1 MVPSLLRT
9 NVVHRSHQ
17 CAKLCVYNDVTA
29 VHDLQE
35 RLCSDA
41 LLLWRGRA
49 RYPLSCP
56 CRRIIAKVPV
66 PIPVPRQ
73 DTLWSWSGRRGCV
86 LICERLQLL
95 FGSLFR
101 RLGSLTS
108 AGKAFPQ
115 QFRSTK
121 RHPTVNS
128 NWGKQTRAGETW
140 RSVPAPRVLV
150 LSALA
155 SSYRAEDRP
164 QLSGSGFASQ
174 LAMLVASEEECS
186 RHVPHCHIP
195 PTPLL
200 PRPSPQRLSSAGCAS
215 LQCM

>member
-1 MVPSLLRT
+1 MICKSASAQT
-9 NVVHRSHQ
+9 RS
-17 CAKLCVYNDVTA
+17 
-29 VHDLQE
+29 
-35 RLCSDA
+35 CS
-41 LLLWRGRA
+41 RGRA

-56 CRRIIAKVPV
+56 CRRILVKVA
-66 PIPVPRQ
+66 RQ
-73 DTLWSWSGRRGCV
+73 DTLWSRSWQRGCV
-86 LICERLQLL
+86 LICEGLQLL

-101 RLGSLTS
+101 KLGSLTS

-115 QFRSTK
+115 LFRSTK
-121 RHPTVNS
+121 RHPTVNI

-140 RSVPAPRVLV
+140 RSVPAPRVLG

-155 SSYRAEDRP
+155 SSYGAEERP

-195 PTPLL
+195 PTLL

-215 LQCM
+215 QHHCM